1 MNTKICCFAG
11 HRKITDD
18 IEIIKEKLKKEIIS
32 LIENHN
38 VTTFY
43 NGGKGDFDWLCA
55 HTVDDLKKDYPFISS
70 QLVLAYIPKEK
81 NKYAYTL
88 KIFDSMIYPKMEK
101 TPPRFAIIKRNQ
113 WMINDSNFL
122 IAYVKN
128 HFGGAY
134 KTLQYAEKKK
144 NIKIISL
151 VDEKNE
157 YEIF

>member
-1 MNTKICCFAG
+1 M
-11 HRKITDD
+11 
-18 IEIIKEKLKKEIIS
+18 
-32 LIENHN
+32 
-38 VTTFY
+38 TTFY

-134 KTLQYAEKKK
+134 KTLQYAERKK